1 MATVAAPVANE
12 LLIVGMLSQIC
23 RMIIHTAKV
32 MSPSVLLLVQLPVYP
47 VLFSREVS
55 QGLEG
60 QVLGSDQT
68 LDVSE
73 SAGGTFRAE
82 AQNVVHA
89 NFLIHVF
96 WSVVELTEIS
106 AYFTETSL
114 VVGADLQLF

>member
-1 MATVAAPVANE
+1 MATAAAPVAYE
-12 LLIVGMLSQIC
+12 LLVVGMLSQISM
-23 RMIIHTAKV
+23 MIIHTAKE
-32 MSPSVLLLVQLPVYP
+32 SPSALLLVQLTVYP

-55 QGLEG
+55 QSLEG
-60 QVLGSDQT
+60 QILGSDQT
-68 LDVSE
+68 LDVSK

-89 NFLIHVF
+89 NFLIQVF

-106 AYFTETSL
+106 AYFAETSL